1 MQTTEIATSNK
12 KNQEKTLIGYVME
25 SMGGV
30 LFGVELIDKT
40 LSFASMAFK
49 NNNFYQKSI
58 KILRGMSPVVI
69 TGHKVYTSVQ
79 SYKEQQKQLY
89 ARQKRATTILRLMK
103 LENLEEYDLDYY
115 DFNIGK
121 EIIRWIMHSP
131 KTESFRIVEFF
142 NSEFEVVA
150 PNSFEK
156 GELYILIEADN
167 NKFMI
172 EADLSTLNH
181 QIYIT
186 SCKLHTISRC
196 EKTNELKIK
205 IFSEFIKSFNIIDN
219 VIEMDSKGLQT
230 RPRMKFDYNVYQF
243 DVDSLKK
250 EIENAVDKKKKR
262 GYILIGPP
270 GVGKSTVIIKLE
282 KELPQIPIVYIS
294 SSASVFR
301 EDIENT
307 FNFLRSINPCVC
319 IWEDLDGYCL
329 ESKQDKLFGEF
340 IEQIDSLKHHE
351 CIILIATMNEPQLV
365 HGSLINRRGRFDK
378 VFFIDYPKSEAE
390 IISVMKN
397 AFMKETNKPFPFES
411 IGNEIIETII
421 SYNFSHAD
429 ICEIILNLF
438 INNYEISLENIK
450 HSVYEIISSMEAIKQ
465 CSTPKVSYNKQRS
478 NDDDD

>member
-1 MQTTEIATSNK
+1 MQTTEITTSNG
-12 KNQEKTLIGYVME
+12 KNTEKSLVGHVL
-25 SMGGV
+25 SDLGGV
-30 LFGVELIDKT
+30 LFGVELVDKT

-58 KILRGMSPVVI
+58 KILRGLSPVVI
-69 TGHKVYTSVQ
+69 TGHKVYTSVNG
-79 SYKEQQKQLY
+79 YKEKQKQLY
-89 ARQKRATTILRLMK
+89 SRQKRNTTILRLMK
-103 LENLEEYDLDYY
+103 LEHLEEYDLEYY
-115 DFNIGK
+115 DFNLGR
-121 EIIRWIMHSP
+121 EIIQWIMHSP
-131 KTESFRIVEFF
+131 KTESFRIVEFY
-142 NSEFEVVA
+142 NSEFEIVA
-150 PNSFEK
+150 PKSFEK
-156 GELYILIEADN
+156 GEFYILIEYNN

-172 EADLSTLNH
+172 EIDLNTMNH

-186 SCKLHTISRC
+186 SCKLHTTSRC
-196 EKTNELKIK
+196 EKNNELKTK
-205 IFSEFIKSFNIIDN
+205 IFAEFIKSFNIIDN

-307 FNFLRSINPCVC
+307 FNFLRSINPCIC

-340 IEQIDSLKHHE
+340 IEQIDSLKHQE
-351 CIILIATMNEPQLV
+351 CIIIIATMNQPELV
-365 HGSLINRRGRFDK
+365 HSSLINRRGRFDK
-378 VFFIDYPKSEAE
+378 VFFIDYPKSEEE

-411 IGNEIIETII
+411 IGTEIIERII

-429 ICEIILNLF
+429 ICEIIINLI
-438 INNYEISLENIK
+438 INNHEISLENIK
-450 HSVYEIISSMEAIKQ
+450 HSVNEIISSMEAIKQ
-465 CSTPKVSYNKQRS
+465 CSSPTVSYNKQRS
-478 NDDDD
+478 RDDDD